1 MTADTAAPEARALEV
16 QAAEPPAPDAQARAA
31 PVQAAPAS
39 PPADA
44 FIVVP
49 IRGMVL
55 FPQIVLPIVITGAG
69 AIAGAQQAVREQRQV
84 LIVLQRDPETSDPA
98 SIDMHTV
105 GVVAN
110 ILRYVTT
117 PTGDHH
123 IICQGAQRFRV
134 AEFLAGWPYLV
145 ARGEALAEPTTADP
159 EIEARFLNLRAQ
171 ALEILDLIPQA
182 PADLRATIAS
192 IPAPGA
198 LADIAAAY
206 MDAKPEEKQDVLETL
221 DLKARLDKVSAILG
235 QRLHVL
241 RLSAEIGRQTNAAL
255 TERQRQ
261 GLLREQLA
269 AIQKEL
275 GEGDTAAADVE
286 ELGAAIDKAQMP
298 DEVQAQ
304 ARKELGRL
312 RRTPDAAAEQER
324 IILDALADLRV
335 MDVREV
341 MTPRVDVTAL
351 TIPVQSDDV
360 ARAVRTSGHSC
371 FPVVHGD
378 LDDLIGILFVND
390 IFRASQVGPSARDA
404 TDPSPLEISRK
415 VRQPYVVPESLG
427 VLEALADLRQHRRA
441 FAVVVDEY
449 GGVAGVLTIK
459 DLLEP
464 LVGDLNDE
472 FDEGDEAA
480 IVRVDGT
487 RWLVDG
493 QTNVDELRER
503 LDMEV
508 PDGEFVTLGGLLFDR
523 FGHIPSEG
531 EQVRVGDWDLRVVE
545 MDKRRVA
552 QVVATSL
559 RPSSDAR
566 DPGES
571 SQAEG

>member
-1 MTADTAAPEARALEV
+1 MSTKK
-16 QAAEPPAPDAQARAA
+16 
-31 PVQAAPAS
+31 AS
-39 PPADA
+39 PPPSAA
-44 FIVVP
+44 SRRP
-49 IRGMVL
+49 RR
-55 FPQIVLPIVITGAG
+55 PW
-69 AIAGAQQAVREQRQV
+69 RR
-84 LIVLQRDPETSDPA
+84 PA
-98 SIDMHTV
+98 
-105 GVVAN
+105 
-110 ILRYVTT
+110 
-117 PTGDHH
+117 
-123 IICQGAQRFRV
+123 
-134 AEFLAGWPYLV
+134 
-145 ARGEALAEPTTADP
+145 
-159 EIEARFLNLRAQ
+159 
-171 ALEILDLIPQA
+171 
-182 PADLRATIAS
+182 
-192 IPAPGA
+192 
-198 LADIAAAY
+198 
-206 MDAKPEEKQDVLETL
+206 
-221 DLKARLDKVSAILG
+221 
-235 QRLHVL
+235 
-241 RLSAEIGRQTNAAL
+241 
-255 TERQRQ
+255 
-261 GLLREQLA
+261 
-269 AIQKEL
+269 
-275 GEGDTAAADVE
+275 EGDARPAART
-286 ELGAAIDKAQMP
+286 KA
-298 DEVQAQ
+298 
-304 ARKELGRL
+304 
-312 RRTPDAAAEQER
+312 PDAAAEQER

-351 TIPVQSDDV
+351 TIPVQADDV

-390 IFRASQVGPSARDA
+390 IFRASQVGPSARDT

-487 RWLVDG
+487 RWLVEG

-503 LDMEV
+503 LDMDV

-552 QVVATSL
+552 QVVATSV

-571 SQAEG
+571 SQTEG

>member
-1 MTADTAAPEARALEV
+1 VSTRKE
-16 QAAEPPAPDAQARAA
+16 
-31 PVQAAPAS
+31 S
-39 PPADA
+39 PPPSA
-44 FIVVP
+44 P
-49 IRGMVL
+49 SRR
-55 FPQIVLPIVITGAG
+55 PRRPW
-69 AIAGAQQAVREQRQV
+69 RR
-84 LIVLQRDPETSDPA
+84 PA
-98 SIDMHTV
+98 
-105 GVVAN
+105 
-110 ILRYVTT
+110 
-117 PTGDHH
+117 
-123 IICQGAQRFRV
+123 
-134 AEFLAGWPYLV
+134 
-145 ARGEALAEPTTADP
+145 
-159 EIEARFLNLRAQ
+159 
-171 ALEILDLIPQA
+171 
-182 PADLRATIAS
+182 
-192 IPAPGA
+192 
-198 LADIAAAY
+198 
-206 MDAKPEEKQDVLETL
+206 
-221 DLKARLDKVSAILG
+221 
-235 QRLHVL
+235 
-241 RLSAEIGRQTNAAL
+241 
-255 TERQRQ
+255 
-261 GLLREQLA
+261 
-269 AIQKEL
+269 
-275 GEGDTAAADVE
+275 EGDARPAART
-286 ELGAAIDKAQMP
+286 K
-298 DEVQAQ
+298 
-304 ARKELGRL
+304 
-312 RRTPDAAAEQER
+312 TPDAAAEQER

-351 TIPVQSDDV
+351 TIPVQADDV

-390 IFRASQVGPSARDA
+390 IFRASQVGTSARDA

-487 RWLVDG
+487 RWLVEG

-503 LDMEV
+503 LGMEM

-523 FGHIPSEG
+523 FGHIPTEG